1 MLSLLNSFLSKP
13 ITIKILK
20 NLDINWLKSKFS
32 SLNYLDSLTILE
44 MFKSRIKEKNLL
56 KIIKMISKLNL
67 GIQKIKLQFYK
78 KKQHL
83 RILNQWKIKSNRFN
97 SKLLLNFFQLK
108 KVLIKH
114 SSFNKLIKIFNR
126 EKKYKRHLKF

>member
-1 MLSLLNSFLSKP
+1 
-13 ITIKILK
+13 
-20 NLDINWLKSKFS
+20 
-32 SLNYLDSLTILE
+32 

-83 RILNQWKIKSNRFN
+83 RILNQ
-97 SKLLLNFFQLK
+97 
-108 KVLIKH
+108 
-114 SSFNKLIKIFNR
+114 
-126 EKKYKRHLKF
+126 

>member
-1 MLSLLNSFLSKP
+1 
-13 ITIKILK
+13 
-20 NLDINWLKSKFS
+20 
-32 SLNYLDSLTILE
+32 

-78 KKQHL
+78 KKQHQ
-83 RILNQWKIKSNRFN
+83 RILNQLKIKSNQFK
-97 SKLLLNFFQLK
+97 SKLLLNSFQLK
-108 KVLIKH
+108 KVLIKL

-126 EKKYKRHLKF
+126 EKKYKRHLKFQNKKKNKCEKNYFKLRK